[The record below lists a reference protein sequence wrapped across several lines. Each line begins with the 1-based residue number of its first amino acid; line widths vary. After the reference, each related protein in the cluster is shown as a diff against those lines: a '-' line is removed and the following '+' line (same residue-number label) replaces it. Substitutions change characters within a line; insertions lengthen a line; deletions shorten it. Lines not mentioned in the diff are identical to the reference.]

1 MAPGLPQVGPPLL
14 PGPQRYS
21 DLQAG
26 LPGIGT
32 NVLVERLR
40 ALQQAGVVTRRTL
53 PPPAGVPVYE
63 LTEAGRALRPALSA
77 LREWGTRHGSKPMP
91 GDINRPSWMLLS
103 LMSGGLAMTAGR
115 SCGLRV
121 DGEMFTVSDPGSG
134 ITVESGAG
142 RHSQATVTLARD
154 DLTGLMT
161 GRRARKAA
169 RARAQV
175 EGDETAALEL
185 LTLLDGAWFPPAH
198 PADARQSI
206 SGLACWG
213 WTWCLNPDGGKG
225 AVWVPKPYATRR
237 YS

>member
-1 MAPGLPQVGPPLL
+1 VKRYGQWCGVARALDVVGDRWAMLIVRDLL
-14 PGPQRYS
+14 LGPQRYS

-32 NVLVERLR
+32 NVLAERLR
-40 ALQQAGVVTRRTL
+40 MLQQAGVVTRRAL
-53 PPPAGVPVYE
+53 PPPTVVVVYE
-63 LTEAGRALRPALSA
+63 LSDAGRALGPVLSA
-77 LREWGTRHGSKPMP
+77 LREWGTRHGSEPMP

-103 LMSGGLAMTAGR
+103 LMSGGPAMTAGR

-121 DGEMFTVSDPGSG
+121 DGEVFTVSASGSG
-134 ITVESGAG
+134 ITVEAGAD

-161 GRRARKAA
+161 GRRTRKAT

-185 LTLLDGAWFPPAH
+185 LTVLDGA
-198 PADARQSI
+198 
-206 SGLACWG
+206 LV
-213 WTWCLNPDGGKG
+213 LVG
-225 AVWVPKPYATRR
+225 ALT
-237 YS
+237 